1 MYDLLEKLADGQAYS
16 FENLTALFGC
26 DDEALLAQIQQLQ
39 QQGIHLDT
47 TFGEVKL
54 LPQTA
59 LLNPEK
65 LRQNLPYQ
73 VFYRPVIHSTNQF
86 LLENIKR
93 LNKGDICTAECQTA
107 GRGRRGRQWI
117 SPFASQLMLS
127 FIWQVDARKPLDG
140 LSSVVAM
147 AINHA
152 LIKLGGADIMLK
164 WPNDILLKGR
174 KLAGILI
181 EIAHTENGQLNL
193 VVGIGLNVD
202 IPKDNQQIDQRWA
215 NLTEILPKIDRTSL
229 LIALIQQIYQAL
241 DTFEQ
246 TGIDT
251 EFQQKWQE
259 VDAYFGETVNIIT
272 EKQVISGVEQGIDE
286 RGYLKLFT
294 DNGELLTFN
303 GGEVSLRRK

>member
-16 FENLTALFGC
+16 FENLTALLGC

-47 TFGEVKL
+47 TLGEVKL

-65 LRQNLPYQ
+65 LRQRLPYQ

-152 LIKLGGADIMLK
+152 LIKLGGTDIMLK

-246 TGIDT
+246 TGIDA
-251 EFQQKWQE
+251 EFQRKWQE

>member
-1 MYDLLEKLADGQAYS
+1 MYNLLEKLADGQTYS
-16 FENLTALFGC
+16 FENLTALLGC
-26 DDEALLAQIQQLQ
+26 NDNELLVQIQQLQ
-39 QQGIHLDT
+39 QQGIHIDT
-47 TFGEVKL
+47 TLGEVKL

-65 LRQNLPYQ
+65 LRDTLPNQ
-73 VFYRPVIHSTNQF
+73 VFYRPIIHSTNQF

-93 LNKGDICTAECQTA
+93 LNKGDICTAESQTA

-117 SPFASQLMLS
+117 SPFASQLMFS
-127 FIWQVDARKPLDG
+127 FIWQVDARKPIDG
-140 LSSVVAM
+140 LSSIVAM
-147 AINHA
+147 AINHT

-202 IPKDNQQIDQRWA
+202 IPKDNQQIDQSWA

-229 LIALIQQIYQAL
+229 LIALIQQIYQEL
-241 DTFEQ
+241 ETFERV
-246 TGIDT
+246 GINA

-272 EKQVISGVEQGIDE
+272 EKQVISGTEQGIDE
-286 RGYLKLFT
+286 HGYLKLLT
-294 DNGELLTFN
+294 NSGELLTFN

>member
-1 MYDLLEKLADGQAYS
+1 MYNLLEKLADGQTYS
-16 FENLTALFGC
+16 FEKLTALLDC
-26 DDEALLAQIQQLQ
+26 NDNELLTQIQQLQ
-39 QQGIHLDT
+39 QQGIHIDT
-47 TFGEVKL
+47 SFGEVKL

-65 LRQNLPYQ
+65 LRNNLSNQ
-73 VFYRPVIHSTNQF
+73 VFYRPIIHSTNQF

-93 LNKGDICTAECQTA
+93 LNKGDICTAESQTA

-117 SPFASQLMLS
+117 SPFASQLMFS
-127 FIWQVDARKPLDG
+127 FIWQVDTRKPIDG

-147 AINHA
+147 AIHHA
-152 LIKLGGADIMLK
+152 LIKLGSADIMLK

-181 EIAHTENGQLNL
+181 EIAHAENGQLNL

-202 IPKDNQQIDQRWA
+202 IPKDNQQIDQSWA

-229 LIALIQQIYQAL
+229 LIALIQHIYQEL
-241 DTFEQ
+241 ETFERV
-246 TGIDT
+246 GINA
-251 EFQQKWQE
+251 EFQQKWLE

-272 EKQVISGVEQGIDE
+272 EKQVISGTEQGIDE
-286 RGYLKLFT
+286 HGHLKLLT
-294 DNGELLTFN
+294 NSGELLTFN

>member
-16 FENLTALFGC
+16 FENLTALLGC
-26 DDEALLAQIQQLQ
+26 NDEALLAQIQQLQ

-47 TFGEVKL
+47 TLGEVKL

-59 LLNPEK
+59 LLTPEK
-65 LRQNLPYQ
+65 LRQRLPYQ

-152 LIKLGGADIMLK
+152 LIKLGGTDIMLK

-246 TGIDT
+246 TGIDA
-251 EFQQKWQE
+251 EFQRKWQE

>member
-1 MYDLLEKLADGQAYS
+1 MYDLLEKLADGQTYS
-16 FENLTALFGC
+16 FEKLTALLGC
-26 DDEALLAQIQQLQ
+26 NANELLAQIQQLQ
-39 QQGIHLDT
+39 QQGIHIDT

-54 LPQTA
+54 LPQTT

-65 LRQNLPYQ
+65 LRDTLPNQ
-73 VFYRPVIHSTNQF
+73 VFYRPIIHSTNQF

-93 LNKGDICTAECQTA
+93 LNKGDICTAESQTA

-117 SPFASQLMLS
+117 SPFASQLMFS
-127 FIWQVDARKPLDG
+127 FIWQVDARKPIDG

-152 LIKLGGADIMLK
+152 LIKLGGSDIMLK

-202 IPKDNQQIDQRWA
+202 IPKDNQQIDQSWA

-229 LIALIQQIYQAL
+229 LIALIQQIYQEL
-241 DTFEQ
+241 ETFERV
-246 TGIDT
+246 GINA
-251 EFQQKWQE
+251 EFQQKWLE

-272 EKQVISGVEQGIDE
+272 EKQVISGTEQGIDE
-286 RGYLKLFT
+286 HGYLKLLT
-294 DNGELLTFN
+294 NSGELLTFN